1 MAPSIHKNK
10 KLIEEYVSISQ
21 LYLKDNIIE
30 KFPNEDTLPCNLTNR
45 AVIRNDYS
53 STKLRID
60 FDAPAHYTTEP
71 YLNNILEAEP
81 CLLPYLLDIF
91 LRFRTAV
98 VADIKQAFLQ
108 IEINENDRNLDGLMK
123 MIDFDG
129 LMIFTK
135 KSTYRRVSLY
145 KTCARVKQSV
155 LT

>member
-1 MAPSIHKNK
+1 MAASIHKNK
-10 KLIEEYVSISQ
+10 KLIEEYVSISL

-30 KFPNEDTLPCNLTNR
+30 KVPNEDTLPCNLTNR

-60 FDAPAHYTTEP
+60 FDAPAHYTTDL

-81 CLLPYLLDIF
+81 CLLPYLLDIL

-108 IEINENDRNLDGLMK
+108 IEINENDRNLDGLM
-123 MIDFDG
+123 
-129 LMIFTK
+129 IFTK
-135 KSTYRRVSLY
+135 KIHLPSSI
-145 KTCARVKQSV
+145 V
-155 LT
+155 LQDLCSG

>member
-1 MAPSIHKNK
+1 MHRHIIL
-10 KLIEEYVSISQ
+10 LIYM
-21 LYLKDNIIE
+21 
-30 KFPNEDTLPCNLTNR
+30 
-45 AVIRNDYS
+45 
-53 STKLRID
+53 
-60 FDAPAHYTTEP
+60 
-71 YLNNILEAEP
+71 NNILEAEP

-145 KTCARVKQSV
+145 KTCVRVKQSV